1 MRKSKAPN
9 VAFGVTILSG
19 FALLVVYAF
28 GGQPQIEGLLW
39 FYALAGL
46 GVGIITGAN
55 MYLPSEETEEERHVL
70 VSSDE
75 MLEAARAD
83 FLRADAG
90 EEEGLDKDRRTL
102 LQLLTGAF
110 VAVGAAVVFPIRS
123 LGPHPSEDLR
133 ETDFAKGVR
142 LVTVDGAP
150 IKVGQ
155 LGVGELVTVF
165 PEGHTRAA
173 DSPTLLIR
181 YDEDHFIP
189 VGGRADWV
197 AEGMV
202 AYSKICTH
210 AACGVGLYQN
220 VTGLLLCPC
229 HQSTFDVN
237 DGCNPTFGPA
247 TRPLPQLPIAI
258 DSEGFVVAQSDY
270 PEPVGPGYW
279 DRSNNV

>member
-9 VAFGVTILSG
+9 VAFSVTILSG
-19 FALLVVYAF
+19 FALLVVYAL
-28 GGQPQIEGLLW
+28 GGQPQLEGLLW

-55 MYLPSEETEEERHVL
+55 MYLPSEETEEERHAL
-70 VSSDE
+70 ISSEE
-75 MLEAARAD
+75 MMEAARAD

-90 EEEGLDKDRRTL
+90 ADEGLDKERRTL

-133 ETDFAKGVR
+133 QTDFAKGVR

-150 IKVGQ
+150 IKSGQ

-181 YDEDHFIP
+181 YDEDKFIP
-189 VGGRADWV
+189 AGGRADWV

-210 AACGVGLYQN
+210 AACAVGLYQN

-237 DGCNPTFGPA
+237 NACKPTFGPA

-279 DRSNNV
+279 DRTNNV

>member
-1 MRKSKAPN
+1 VHNSKAPQISFI
-9 VAFGVTILSG
+9 VSIISG
-19 FALLVVYAF
+19 LGLFVVYAA
-28 GGQPQIEGLLW
+28 GGQPQLEGLLW
-39 FYALAGL
+39 FYALAGI
-46 GVGIITGAN
+46 GVGIITGTKK
-55 MYLPSEETEEERHVL
+55 YLPNEETVEERHVL
-70 VSSDE
+70 ESPE
-75 MLEAARAD
+75 ELMEAARSD
-83 FLRADAG
+83 FYRTGA
-90 EEEGLDKDRRTL
+90 EGDEKLDSERRTVL
-102 LQLLTGAF
+102 RLMAGAF
-110 VAVGAAVVFPIRS
+110 AAMGGAVLFPIRS

-150 IKVGQ
+150 VKSDQ
-155 LGVGELVTVF
+155 LSVGELLTVF

-181 YDEDHFIP
+181 YDEEMFIP
-189 VGGRADWV
+189 LGGREDWV

-210 AACGVGLYQN
+210 AACAVGLYQN
-220 VTGLLLCPC
+220 VTGFLLCPC

-247 TRPLPQLPIAI
+247 TRALPQLPIAI

-270 PEPVGPGYW
+270 LESVGPGYW
-279 DRSNNV
+279 DRMNTT

>member
-1 MRKSKAPN
+1 MPN
-9 VAFGVTILSG
+9 PRVPRVAFGVTILSG
-19 FALLVVYAF
+19 IGLLVVYGT
-28 GGQPQIEGLLW
+28 GGQPQLEGLLW

-46 GVGIITGAN
+46 GVGIIVGAN
-55 MYLPSEETEEERHVL
+55 NYLPNEESEEERHPL
-70 VSSDE
+70 ASSEE
-75 MLEAARAD
+75 MLAAARAD
-83 FLRADAG
+83 FHRADGGDEA
-90 EEEGLDKDRRTL
+90 LDAERRSL
-102 LQLLTGAF
+102 LRLLAGAF
-110 VAVGAAVVFPIRS
+110 AAIGVAVVFPIRS
-123 LGPHPSEDLR
+123 LGPHPSDDLR

-150 IKVGQ
+150 VKSGQ
-155 LGVGELVTVF
+155 LGVGELLTVF
-165 PEGHTRAA
+165 PEGHTRAG

-181 YDEDHFIP
+181 YDEEEFLP
-189 VGGRADWV
+189 AGGRASWV
-197 AEGMV
+197 TDGMV

-210 AACGVGLYQN
+210 AACAVGLYQN

-237 DGCNPTFGPA
+237 NACTPTFGPA

-279 DRSNNV
+279 DRMNNV

>member
-1 MRKSKAPN
+1 VRNSKAPQ
-9 VAFGVTILSG
+9 VAFSVTILSG
-19 FALLVVYAF
+19 IALLVVYAA
-28 GGQPQIEGLLW
+28 GGQPQLEGLLW

-55 MYLPSEETEEERHVL
+55 MYLPSEQSEEERHPL
-70 VSSDE
+70 ASSEE
-75 MLEAARAD
+75 MLAAARAD
-83 FLRADAG
+83 FLRADG
-90 EEEGLDKDRRTL
+90 GDETPDKERRSL
-102 LQLLTGAF
+102 LRFLGGAF
-110 VAVGAAVVFPIRS
+110 AAVGAAVVFPIRS
-123 LGPHPSEDLR
+123 LGPHPSDDLR

-150 IKVGQ
+150 VKTGQ
-155 LGVGELVTVF
+155 LGVGELLTVF
-165 PEGHTRAA
+165 PEGNTRAG

-181 YDEDHFIP
+181 YDEDKFLP
-189 VGGRADWV
+189 AAGRAGWV
-197 AEGMV
+197 ADGMV

-210 AACGVGLYQN
+210 AACAVGLYQN

-237 DGCNPTFGPA
+237 NACIPTFGPA
-247 TRPLPQLPIAI
+247 TRPLAQLPIAI

-279 DRSNNV
+279 DRMKNV